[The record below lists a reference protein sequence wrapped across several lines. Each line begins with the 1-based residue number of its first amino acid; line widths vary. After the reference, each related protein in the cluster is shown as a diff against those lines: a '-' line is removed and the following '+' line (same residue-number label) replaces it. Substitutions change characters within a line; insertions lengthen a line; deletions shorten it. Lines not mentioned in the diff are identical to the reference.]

1 MYIEIIKNRNSP
13 PCILLRES
21 YRSNGKVMKKTLANL
36 THLPP
41 HILNKFKSVLG
52 KKNKADLN
60 DFDVIRSLPHGHVAA
75 ILGTIKK
82 VGLDKII
89 FSKPSRKRSI
99 ILALIA
105 DRIIN
110 PTSKLNTI
118 RNLSKETASSTLGK
132 ELEIENVAEKEVYA
146 ALDWIYARQSLIENS
161 LAKMHLK
168 DGVLLLYDVSSSY
181 YEGETCPL
189 ARFGY
194 NKDKK
199 KGKLQ
204 IVYGLLCDIEGRPI
218 AIEVFEGN
226 TADPTTLESQIQKIK
241 NRFKIHHLVM
251 VGDRGIITETKIH
264 EMIKPHSLDW
274 ISALRAPAIK
284 ELIKNGSIQPSLF
297 DEKCLAEITSPNYP
311 DERLIVCK
319 NPFLA
324 KERKKKREE
333 LLLATEKQ
341 LKKIFRAVTRDKRP
355 LKGSANIGKKVGE
368 VMNKYKM
375 KKHFIFNIQNNA
387 FEFKRDLKK
396 IEEEAVLDGFYVI
409 RSSILKKEIMNS
421 EQLVESYKSLSKVEN
436 AFRCLKSID
445 LEIRPI
451 YHRLANRVKAHVFL
465 CMLAY
470 YIVKHMRNA
479 LAPILFEDD
488 DKEAAKK
495 RRSCVV
501 YPAKRSKRAERKAQT
516 KYTETNIPVHS
527 FHSLL
532 ADLGTITKNWL
543 QPKINSIGVI
553 EKMTKATQLQ
563 QTALDLLGIKI

>member
-1 MYIEIIKNRNSP
+1 MYVEIIKNRNSP

-21 YRSNGKVMKKTLANL
+21 YRANGRVMKRTLANL

-41 HILNKFKSVLG
+41 YILKKFRAILKKSDE
-52 KKNKADLN
+52 ADTN
-60 DFDVIRSLPHGHVAA
+60 DFDIIRSLPHGHVAA

-89 FSKPSRKRSI
+89 FSKPSRERSI

-110 PTSKLNTI
+110 PASKLNSI

-132 ELEIENVAEKEVYA
+132 ELGIENVTEKEVYS
-146 ALDWIYARQSLIENS
+146 ALDWIYARQCSIESS

-181 YEGETCPL
+181 YEGGTFPL
-189 ARFGY
+189 AKFGY

-199 KGKLQ
+199 RGKLQ
-204 IVYGLLCDIEGRPI
+204 IVYGLLCDVEGRPI

-226 TADPTTLESQIQKIK
+226 TSDSTTLPSQIQKIK
-241 NRFKIHHLVM
+241 NRFKIKHLVM

-264 EMIKPHSLDW
+264 EEIKPHSLDW

-284 ELIKNGSIQPSLF
+284 ELIKEGNIQPSLF
-297 DEKCLAEITSPNYP
+297 DEKCLAEITSPGYP
-311 DERLIVCK
+311 NERLVVCK
-319 NPFLA
+319 NPLLA
-324 KERKKKREE
+324 EERKINREK

-341 LKKIFRAVTRDKRP
+341 LEKISQAVNREKRP
-355 LKGSANIGKKVGE
+355 LSGAVNIGKRVGE
-368 VMNKYKM
+368 VINKYKV
-375 KKHFIFNIQNNA
+375 KKHFIIDIQDNA
-387 FEFKRDLKK
+387 FEFKRDLKG
-396 IEEEAVLDGFYVI
+396 IEEEAILDGFYVI
-409 RSSILKKEIMNS
+409 RSSILEKKLMSS
-421 EQLVESYKSLSKVEN
+421 EQLVESYKNLSKVET

-451 YHRLANRVKAHVFL
+451 YHRLANRVKAHVFI

-470 YIVKHMRNA
+470 YIVRHMRNT

-488 DKEAAKK
+488 DKETAKK
-495 RRSCVV
+495 RRSCIVNS
-501 YPAKRSKRAERKAQT
+501 AGRSRWAERKAQT
-516 KYTETNIPVHS
+516 KHTKANIPVHS

-532 ADLGTITKNWL
+532 VDLGTIAKNWL
-543 QPKINSIGVI
+543 QPKIEGTGPI
-553 EKMTKATQLQ
+553 EKTTKTTQLQ
-563 QTALDLLGIKI
+563 QTALDLLGIRI